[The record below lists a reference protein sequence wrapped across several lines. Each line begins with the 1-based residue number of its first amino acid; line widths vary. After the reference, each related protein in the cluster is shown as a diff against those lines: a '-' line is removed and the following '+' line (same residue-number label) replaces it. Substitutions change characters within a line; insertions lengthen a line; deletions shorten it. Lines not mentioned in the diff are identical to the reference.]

1 MNPSNVKQGAELKKE
16 RVGKDEWVGR
26 PSKKLSSIQSGSCCL
41 LGRAAEEEVK
51 EQQHCAPCNV
61 QCAGTR
67 GKPAQS
73 WEDANHYMI
82 VWHHSLFFGPNTW
95 VFKAWQGGN

>member
-1 MNPSNVKQGAELKKE
+1 MILIITIITAHQWSTLITAHSGVFVPMNFWVFYQLDWKGVNPSDVKQGAELKKE

-61 QCAGTR
+61 
-67 GKPAQS
+67 
-73 WEDANHYMI
+73 
-82 VWHHSLFFGPNTW
+82 
-95 VFKAWQGGN
+95 

>member
-1 MNPSNVKQGAELKKE
+1 MNPSNVKQGVELKKE

-51 EQQHCAPCNV
+51 EQQHRAMCNEHALEANLLK
-61 QCAGTR
+61 AGRMQIIT
-67 GKPAQS
+67 
-73 WEDANHYMI
+73 
-82 VWHHSLFFGPNTW
+82 
-95 VFKAWQGGN
+95 